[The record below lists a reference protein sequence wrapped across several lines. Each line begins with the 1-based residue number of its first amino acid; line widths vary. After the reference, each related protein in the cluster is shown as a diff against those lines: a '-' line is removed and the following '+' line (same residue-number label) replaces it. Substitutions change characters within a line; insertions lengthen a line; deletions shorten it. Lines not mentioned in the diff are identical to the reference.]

1 MRLNSSIYNITR
13 YLASYKSE
21 MIGQRKRN
29 QGGGDPISYALVG
42 LMGGIDR
49 TQHPCVP
56 QSGSCR
62 PLSISILFVPRERA
76 SSFIL
81 CVILCT

>member
-1 MRLNSSIYNITR
+1 
-13 YLASYKSE
+13 
-21 MIGQRKRN
+21 MIPKRGCR
-29 QGGGDPISYALVG
+29 GGKGTPICHAVVA

>member
-56 QSGSCR
+56 QSGSCA
-62 PLSISILFVPRERA
+62 PLSISILFPCPAARA
-76 SSFIL
+76 SFIY
-81 CVILCT
+81 